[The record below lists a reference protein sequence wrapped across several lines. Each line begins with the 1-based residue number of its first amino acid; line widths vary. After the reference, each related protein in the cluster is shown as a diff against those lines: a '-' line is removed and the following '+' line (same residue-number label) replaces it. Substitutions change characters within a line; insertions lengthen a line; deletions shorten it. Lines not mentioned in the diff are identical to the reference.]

1 MALTGSTESDEK
13 EEQDPRVVHNL
24 DPRLESMAEK
34 LLQPLLNKESDSQLF
49 DDIEEEPSK
58 CQFEPVEQEVMTINQ
73 AKQILK
79 HTMHKKEAKPTPNH
93 REYIEKEKGKREE
106 VKMPDFDINNFRR
119 FQVLCVMCRSV
130 GTGLSFQHP
139 DRG

>member
-1 MALTGSTESDEK
+1 MALTGSTQSDEK
-13 EEQDPRVVHNL
+13 EEQDPRIVHNL
-24 DPRLESMAEK
+24 DPRLTAMAEK
-34 LLQPLLNKESDSQLF
+34 LLQPLLNKENDSQLF
-49 DDIEEEPSK
+49 DDIEEESSK
-58 CQFEPVEQEVMTINQ
+58 CQFEPVEQEEMTINQ

-79 HTMHKKEAKPTPNH
+79 HTIKKETKPTPNH

-106 VKMPDFDINNFRR
+106 VKMPDFDINNFRM

-139 DRG
+139 D